1 LLFRLDHLGFK
12 QGFSFDLKDPR
23 SRNMNAET
31 AEDREVSKEKLVAEL
46 HAVVQNAEELLKAT
60 ADQTGEKVSTAR
72 ARIQDSLNTA
82 RMRLSMAQVAIAD
95 KTKQAA
101 RATDELVRENP
112 WKAVGVAAAFG
123 FLVGLVVRR
132 H

>member
-1 LLFRLDHLGFK
+1 
-12 QGFSFDLKDPR
+12 
-23 SRNMNAET
+23 MTTET
-31 AEDREVSKEKLVAEL
+31 AETREISKDKLMADL
-46 HAVVQNAEELLKAT
+46 HAVVIDAEELLKAT
-60 ADQTGEKVSTAR
+60 ADQTGEKVASAR
-72 ARIQDSLNTA
+72 IRIQDSLNAA
-82 RMRLSMAQVAIAD
+82 RMRLSMAQTAIVD

-101 RATDELVRENP
+101 HATDELVRENP

>member
-1 LLFRLDHLGFK
+1 
-12 QGFSFDLKDPR
+12 
-23 SRNMNAET
+23 MNAES
-31 AEDREVSKEKLVAEL
+31 AETREINKEKLMADL
-46 HAVVQNAEELLKAT
+46 HAVVIDAEELLKAT
-60 ADQTGEKVSTAR
+60 ADQTGEKVSSAR
-72 ARIQDSLNTA
+72 MRIQDSLNTA
-82 RMRLSMAQVAIAD
+82 KMRLSMAQVAIVD